1 MLVRSVP
8 LRSFDRDV
16 VSKVLKVM
24 KESVTINEGITP
36 SRIER
41 IENGQ
46 LRVVF
51 SSGGL
56 DVGSDVFDTVL
67 AAVGKCTFV
76 QILHCVLYP
85 TILFD

>member
-24 KESVTINEGITP
+24 KESITINEGVTP

-51 SSGGL
+51 SSGGV

-67 AAVGKCTFV
+67 AAVGKYTVMLACYAG
-76 QILHCVLYP
+76 Q
-85 TILFD
+85 

>member
-1 MLVRSVP
+1 MYQIQFDNTQGEVTVLVRSVP

-24 KESVTINEGITP
+24 NEAVTILEGVTP
-36 SRIER
+36 TSIER

-51 SSGGL
+51 SNG
-56 DVGSDVFDTVL
+56 GSDVFDTVL
-67 AAVGKCTFV
+67 AAVGKYFV
-76 QILHCVLYP
+76 S
-85 TILFD
+85 

>member
-24 KESVTINEGITP
+24 KESIAINEGVTP

-51 SSGGL
+51 SSGGV
-56 DVGSDVFDTVL
+56 DMGSDVFDTVL
-67 AAVGKCTFV
+67 AAVGKYAV
-76 QILHCVLYP
+76 MQILHCMLRS
-85 TILFD
+85 TILFN